1 MSSRSTHL
9 ARTTRVGT
17 TVLAL
22 AAVATGCGTH
32 AGASS
37 AAPASSP
44 AASPSANPS
53 ASGGAAAS
61 PTPAPVPTRIR
72 ARTTTWHL
80 PYAVARAAVTSADG
94 TLART
99 LLVGGMLPGD
109 SSTGQVTA
117 VDPTAGR
124 THAAPSLPVPV
135 HDAAAGW
142 AFGRPAVFGGG
153 NSSEQSVVQTLGR
166 GGWHTAAHLPTTRS
180 DLSVVTTGR
189 SSVVVGGYDGAH
201 VPTDV
206 MRPATATPGGFRR
219 VGSLREGV
227 RYAATAQVG
236 GAVYVLGGEVDHREL
251 AEVQRLDLRTGR
263 TRVVA
268 RLPRPLGHA
277 VATTVG
283 GRVLLLG
290 GRTDPD
296 TQTSAAWWFD
306 PATNRFTRAG
316 RLPVALSDAA
326 IVAGPDRV
334 WLLGGESP
342 EVTDR
347 VVEVRWS

>member
-1 MSSRSTHL
+1 MRRGTTDSRGAHL
-9 ARTTRVGT
+9 GPTTRVGVA
-17 TVLAL
+17 VLAL
-22 AAVATGCGTH
+22 AAAATGCGAHT
-32 AGASS
+32 GASS
-37 AAPASSP
+37 SSAPPSSAPASSP
-44 AASPSANPS
+44 PAG
-53 ASGGAAAS
+53 GGAASA
-61 PTPAPVPTRIR
+61 TPAPVPTHIR
-72 ARTTTWHL
+72 ARTTAWHL
-80 PYAVARAAVTSADG
+80 PYAVARAAVTSVDG

-109 SSTGQVTA
+109 SSTAQVTA
-117 VDPTAGR
+117 VDPAAGR
-124 THAAPSLPVPV
+124 THAAASLPVPV

-142 AFGRPAVFGGG
+142 AYGLPAVFGGG

-166 GGWHTAAHLPTTRS
+166 GGWHAAAHLPTTRS
-180 DLSVVTTGR
+180 DLSVVTSDR
-189 SSVVVGGYDGAH
+189 SSVVVGGYDGVH

-206 MRPATATPGGFRR
+206 LRPAAGGFRR
-219 VGSLREGV
+219 IGSLREGV

-236 GAVYVLGGEVDHREL
+236 NSVYVLGGEVDHREL

-277 VATTVG
+277 VATPVG
-283 GRVLLLG
+283 SRVLLLG

-306 PATNRFTRAG
+306 PATAHFSRAG
-316 RLPVALSDAA
+316 RLPVALSDTAL
-326 IVAGPDRV
+326 VTGPDRV

-342 EVTDR
+342 AVTDR